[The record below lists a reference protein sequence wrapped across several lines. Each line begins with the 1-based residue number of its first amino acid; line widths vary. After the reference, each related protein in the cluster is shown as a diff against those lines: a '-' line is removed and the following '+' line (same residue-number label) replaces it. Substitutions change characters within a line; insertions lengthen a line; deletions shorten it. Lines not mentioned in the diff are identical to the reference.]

1 MIITAVSLLTG
12 CQKPVS
18 EEAVTEKTET
28 AAEENTGTVYASLKQ
43 TNSWQEDGKTV
54 CQYVLQIENH
64 GDKEIHDWQVKLAA
78 ADSSEIRDLWNAEA
92 DVKEGTAFIL
102 KSVEYNNTI
111 APSAV
116 YSDAGMIVKGAE
128 PVLEEITFMIGSDTI
143 VLKAGE
149 LQKPHPVYQHPDIQP
164 AKTAGIAGK
173 LYLDGTKLKD
183 EKGDTVQLQGI
194 SLHGIAWFPQYVDIE
209 TFRTLRDEWGANLIR
224 IPLYT
229 AEYGGYCSG
238 GDQQQLKELVDKG
251 VQAADEL
258 GMYVIIDWH
267 ILSDSSPE
275 INEEEAVRF
284 FDEMSLKYKDF
295 DNVIFEIC
303 NEPQNSPWESVIRPY
318 AERILKVIRGNGSD
332 ALVIVGTNTWS
343 QDIQEVVG
351 SELDDDRVMYAM
363 HFYSSTHKDQL
374 RQRLKEAVEA
384 GLPVFV
390 SECGISEASG
400 SGIID
405 YESAGAWFT
414 LMYQENIPFA
424 VWNLSNK
431 DETSALIAPDCRK
444 ISGFAEE
451 DLSEA
456 GQYIRLLL
464 QKQK

>member
-1 MIITAVSLLTG
+1 MIIAAAALLTG
-12 CQKPVS
+12 CQQPAGEETIS
-18 EEAVTEKTET
+18 EGTKTET
-28 AAEENTGTVYASLKQ
+28 DNSTGDVYVSLKQ
-43 TNSWQEDGKTV
+43 TNSWEEEGQTV
-54 CQYVLQIENH
+54 RQYALQIENH
-64 GDKEIHDWQVKLAA
+64 GGSEIHDWQVKLTAE
-78 ADSSEIRDLWNAEA
+78 DSAEIRDLWNVEA
-92 DVKEGTAFIL
+92 DVREGTAFIL
-102 KSVEYNNTI
+102 KSVAYNNVI
-111 APSAV
+111 SPSAV
-116 YSDAGMIVKGAE
+116 YSDAGMIVKGGE
-128 PVLEEITFMIGSDTI
+128 IKPEEITFMTDDVT
-143 VLKAGE
+143 VTLKAGE
-149 LQKPHPVYQHPDIQP
+149 MQKPQPPEPMVEAEP

-209 TFRTLRDEWGANLIR
+209 TFRTLRDDWGVNLIR

-238 GDQQQLKELVDKG
+238 GDRQQLKQLVDKG

-284 FDEMSLKYKDF
+284 FDEMSSKYKNF

-303 NEPQNSPWESVIRPY
+303 NEPQNSPWQSVIRPY
-318 AERILKVIRGNGSD
+318 AERILRVIRDNGSD

-343 QDIQEVVG
+343 QDIQEVIG

-374 RQRLKEAVEA
+374 RQRLKEAVDA

-400 SGIID
+400 SGMID

-414 LMYQENIPFA
+414 LMYQKNIPFA

-431 DETSALIAPDCRK
+431 DETSALIAPDCQK

-456 GQYIRLLL
+456 GQYIRSLL